1 MEDIMIN
8 KTRLT
13 LTALLSLTL
22 IGCGS
27 SDSNSAKEEATVEKE
42 QEIEQKSIPL
52 EVKQVKSKMKS
63 EERKII
69 EKGLHGWHTG
79 EVKFLNLEGGFYGIV
94 TSSGKKLLPMNLPK
108 EFAQNGAVIRVK
120 GKEKNIMTIQQWGT
134 PFEITDVEL
143 ISAGKVI
150 DNSM

>member
-63 EERKII
+63 EERKVI